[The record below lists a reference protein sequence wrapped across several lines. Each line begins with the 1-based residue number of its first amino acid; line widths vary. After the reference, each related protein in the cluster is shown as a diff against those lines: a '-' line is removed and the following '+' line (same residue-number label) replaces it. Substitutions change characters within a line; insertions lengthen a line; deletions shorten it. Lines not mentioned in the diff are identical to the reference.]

1 MQFLHTESSKGWG
14 GQEMRILRESLGMR
28 KRGHQILFA
37 INKGGKLIE
46 IAKNHGFTVYEVDF
60 SKPKAFQTIFQL
72 LRIIKKYQIQ
82 CINTHSSLDAWIG
95 GIAGKIARIKVVRTR
110 HLSTPIRKGLNSFL
124 LYNKLADF
132 VVTTSSC
139 ILAPIIQQSKIS
151 PDRCQRIATGV
162 EPEEIQPKI
171 DEIVAFREKYKIP
184 SEDCL
189 VGTACF
195 VRSWK
200 GIQDFMKAAH
210 LLRDIKQLKWIIIGG
225 GYVDHYR
232 GFAKELGL
240 EEILIFTGHLDDP
253 FPAIAALDIFV
264 LLSTAHEGI
273 SQACLQAAFLRK
285 PLITTTIG
293 GLPEICRHLE
303 TGILVPPF
311 APSEAAKA
319 VLRLYDDPD
328 LRLRLGLKARN
339 FVENKFTMKHTLDQM
354 EQVYRTVC
362 SHGSLS

>member
-14 GQEMRILRESLGMR
+14 GQEIRILRESIGMQ
-28 KRGHQILFA
+28 KRGHQVVFA
-37 INKGGKLIE
+37 VNKGGKLIE
-46 IAKNHGFTVYEVDF
+46 KARSAGFTVYEVDF
-60 SKPKAFQTIFQL
+60 SKPKALKTVLQL
-72 LRIIKKYQIQ
+72 VRIIKQHHIQ
-82 CINTHSSLDAWIG
+82 CINTHSSSDAWIG
-95 GIAGKIARIKVVRTR
+95 GIAGRIARIKVVRTR
-110 HLSTPIRKGLNSFL
+110 HLSTPIRGGLNSLL

-139 ILAPIIQQSKIS
+139 ILAPIIQKSKIS

-171 DEIVAFREKYKIP
+171 DEIVAFREKYAIH
-184 SEDCL
+184 SEECL
-189 VGTACF
+189 VGTVCF

-210 LLRDIKQLKWIIIGG
+210 LLRDIKQIKWMIIGG

-232 GFAKELGL
+232 GLAKDLGL
-240 EEILIFTGHLDDP
+240 DEILIFTGHLENP
-253 FPAIAALDIFV
+253 FPAIAALDIFA

-273 SQACLQAAFLRK
+273 SQACLQAAYLRK

-293 GLPEICRHLE
+293 GLPEVCRNLE

-311 APSEAAKA
+311 APNEVAKA
-319 VLRLYDDPD
+319 VLHLYDDPE

-339 FVENKFTMKHTLDQM
+339 LVENKFTMKHTLDQM
-354 EQVYRTVC
+354 EQVYRTV
-362 SHGSLS
+362 LA